1 MTKTLQDFVSNIK
14 ENSKN
19 IKRNLRRFGL
29 ALAASAMIVSCQDCT
44 PFPPS
49 DLPPEATLTVDKT
62 SVNKGE
68 SVNVKVNGTAKSLK
82 NLKDANAKSDKFIV
96 SYHLDADYDG
106 NGTVDETIEQE
117 TPIDI
122 YRKLDYV
129 GKAKFSAMTTD
140 NKGLTSDVK
149 SLEVIVNE
157 NINNSN
163 NKPIANLSSDKT
175 SLIKGENANL
185 GISGTDGDG
194 VEDIKEYEIKIDYDG
209 NGTVDEEIKQTNP
222 FVVSRKFDILGTAK
236 VYGKVTDSKNES
248 DEKNLEIKVSNVP
261 VTNNKPIANL
271 SSDKT
276 SLIKGENANLG
287 ISGTDGDGVED
298 IKEYEIKIDYDGN
311 GTVDEEIKQTNPF
324 VVSRKFDVLG
334 TAKVYGKVTDSKNE
348 SDEKSLEIKILQ
360 FPLVRLSLSINED
373 EIRKGESVNI
383 SLNNLNENEIKDYI
397 ISIDLNDDGS
407 IDEVI
412 KNSSPLNIEKRFY
425 NDRIRLLGE
434 VEDKD
439 GLKNSQSVLINPI
452 EDIKINFE
460 FKDNYNIGDY
470 FDYKWDITNYNK
482 DLKEIILDNSNK
494 DSLIYEIYNKD
505 KKIFGFN
512 LDQNLILKLK
522 RDEIGKEGM
531 FYVQTEQDR
540 TRFGINDYCSALWQ
554 GLPFWINGPF
564 FMSYPTGGIKL
575 NSPGDYRIELTT
587 KYNLEGKDHTIKVI
601 SREINLK

>member
-1 MTKTLQDFVSNIK
+1 
-14 ENSKN
+14 
-19 IKRNLRRFGL
+19 
-29 ALAASAMIVSCQDCT
+29 
-44 PFPPS
+44 
-49 DLPPEATLTVDKT
+49 
-62 SVNKGE
+62 
-68 SVNVKVNGTAKSLK
+68 
-82 NLKDANAKSDKFIV
+82 
-96 SYHLDADYDG
+96 
-106 NGTVDETIEQE
+106 
-117 TPIDI
+117 
-122 YRKLDYV
+122 
-129 GKAKFSAMTTD
+129 
-140 NKGLTSDVK
+140 
-149 SLEVIVNE
+149 
-157 NINNSN
+157 
-163 NKPIANLSSDKT
+163 
-175 SLIKGENANL
+175 
-185 GISGTDGDG
+185 
-194 VEDIKEYEIKIDYDG
+194 
-209 NGTVDEEIKQTNP
+209 
-222 FVVSRKFDILGTAK
+222 
-236 VYGKVTDSKNES
+236 
-248 DEKNLEIKVSNVP
+248 
-261 VTNNKPIANL
+261 
-271 SSDKT
+271 
-276 SLIKGENANLG
+276 
-287 ISGTDGDGVED
+287 
-298 IKEYEIKIDYDGN
+298 YEIKIDYDGN

-439 GLKNSQSVLINPI
+439 GLKNSQSLLINPI

-470 FDYKWDITNYNK
+470 FDYRWDITNYNK